1 MARDQDTTPQPS
13 EKDRLHAQHSRL
25 EQDLPPT
32 PTSIS
37 LGSPI
42 SPINQPGAGSSSV
55 LSSPPSI
62 SINSNDHAATPP
74 PYSAPASTSHLVA
87 DASGALLT
95 PARQPPSQPSQQ
107 PRKYPGLPPLNYHLY
122 SPPLFELSPDCTTI
136 KSTAPYLS
144 STASALIALV
154 RAQAT
159 IPPKPQIHIIGRRG
173 NHKPDFALK
182 LNLMH
187 LLVPDGGGGGGGS
200 TLGGPGTQQQQ
211 QPQQRMDYLRCVG
224 TGEMAL
230 RGGTKPALEPD
241 LGDHAGLAA
250 WARRFIEDPAP
261 VKAFVL
267 ERTVVN
273 LDTHWLEG
281 QIRSLV
287 AGALGY
293 RGVVT
298 VTFPVTHARVV
309 VQSPDRVN
317 KFFTGLTTLFAGR
330 KTYEVV
336 KAVWPFASCKRD
348 QAEGSARVCAVQ
360 SEEQWWKEWA
370 EPIRFAIATR
380 RNGWVTNED
389 KLEAL
394 MEGKGKGL
402 AKIDW
407 GDGGTENGW

>member
-1 MARDQDTTPQPS
+1 MAVDQDTTPQPS
-13 EKDRLHAQHSRL
+13 EKDRLRAQYGRL
-25 EQDLPPT
+25 DQDLPPT
-32 PTSIS
+32 PTSLSI
-37 LGSPI
+37 GSPI
-42 SPINQPGAGSSSV
+42 SPLVQPGAGNSSSV
-55 LSSPPSI
+55 LSSPQ
-62 SINSNDHAATPP
+62 SININDHPATPP
-74 PYSAPASTSHLVA
+74 PYSGPASASQLALFSPTQQTS
-87 DASGALLT
+87 
-95 PARQPPSQPSQQ
+95 SQPQLPQ
-107 PRKYPGLPPLNYHLY
+107 KYPGLPPLPYHLY
-122 SPPLFELSPDCTTI
+122 SPPLFELNSDCTTI

-144 STASALIALV
+144 SNASALIALV

-159 IPPKPQIHIIGRRG
+159 VPPKPQIHIIGRRG
-173 NHKPDFALK
+173 NHRPDFALK

-187 LLVPDGGGGGGGS
+187 LLVPDGSGS
-200 TLGGPGTQQQQ
+200 APGPGPGRGQQQQ
-211 QPQQRMDYLRCVG
+211 QQSQPSQPSQPQRMDYLRCVG

-241 LGDHAGLAA
+241 LGDHAGLEA
-250 WARRFIEDPAP
+250 WARRFVEDPAP

-273 LDTHWLEG
+273 LDTDWLEG

-287 AGALGY
+287 AALGY

-298 VTFPVTHARVV
+298 VAFPVTHASVV

-348 QAEGSARVCAVQ
+348 QTGGGPRVCAVQ

-370 EPIRFAIATR
+370 QPIRFAIATK

-402 AKIDW
+402 AKVDW
-407 GDGGTENGW
+407 GDGGGENGW